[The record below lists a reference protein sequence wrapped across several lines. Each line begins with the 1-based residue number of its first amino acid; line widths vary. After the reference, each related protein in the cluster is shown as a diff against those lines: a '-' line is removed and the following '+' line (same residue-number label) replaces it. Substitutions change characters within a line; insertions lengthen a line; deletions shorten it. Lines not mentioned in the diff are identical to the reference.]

1 MPGYLLY
8 EILLVVPLAP
18 CISEVGKLILPSR
31 STVSTNTVVDVKL
44 PDIELWEPHILLID
58 LRIIWN
64 FKTKTKLI
72 AFLNYHYYLHEKRY
86 KNRWLALSSSAGKLL
101 WNNLSIY
108 YIYIINRF
116 YSKRLRLF
124 FSFADS
130 TILTLLLLP
139 LPRLC
144 ITCVFPL
151 KLEYFHIFY
160 CLNFSSPCM
169 RQYLSI
175 HLMNK
180 H

>member
-8 EILLVVPLAP
+8 EILLVAPLAP
-18 CISEVGKLILPSR
+18 CLCEVGKLILPSR

-44 PDIELWEPHILLID
+44 PDIELWEPHIPLID

-86 KNRWLALSSSAGKLL
+86 KNRWLALSSSADKLL

-108 YIYIINRF
+108 YIYIMNMF

-124 FSFADS
+124 FCFADP
-130 TILTLLLLP
+130 TKLTLLLLP
-139 LPRLC
+139 LPRPWYYLC
-144 ITCVFPL
+144 VSTKAGVFSYFLLLELLQPL
-151 KLEYFHIFY
+151 HALV
-160 CLNFSSPCM
+160 L
-169 RQYLSI
+169 I
-175 HLMNK
+175 HPLDE
-180 H
+180 